1 MQILRSLVKGQQKR
15 TKNRLLK
22 LGNRRE
28 SPKIVIPETLVSYNI
43 HMIVIDYMF
52 IKILCISCNKSLSD
66 DIHL

>member
-28 SPKIVIPETLVSYNI
+28 SPKIVIPETLVSYI
-43 HMIVIDYMF
+43 LPTLRLKRLVQSTHLACY
-52 IKILCISCNKSLSD
+52 IKQNKL
-66 DIHL
+66 